1 MKLIESIALDREQ
14 LHATTP
20 SSRPLSDGYESVGLH
35 GEFAF
40 GTFSGQMPDI
50 TERPKGDAG
59 VDFVVPILFTVD
71 VKTARKAFNLIHETG
86 KPFADIYVLA
96 EYDDHTSSAKLIGW
110 EFGSRLASSP
120 TRDFGYGILNHYIPR
135 DSLRSMASLGQR
147 IWRAAK

>member
-1 MKLIESIALDREQ
+1 MKIIDAIALDREQ

-20 SSRPLSDGYESVGLH
+20 SSRPLSEGYESVGLH

-59 VDFVVPILFTVD
+59 VDFVVPLLFTVD
-71 VKTARKAFNLIHETG
+71 VKTARKAFNLIHESG

-96 EYDDHTSSAKLIGW
+96 EYDDQSATARLVGW

-120 TRDFGYGILNHYIPR
+120 TKDFGYGILNHYISR
-135 DSLRSMASLGQR
+135 DVLRSMDSLGKR
-147 IWRAAK
+147 IWRVAK